1 MLLQKDML
9 SRARAEFDGSIKQ
22 ITSWDDFV
30 PALDEKKMVLAPWC
44 VHTFLIAW
52 QKYMTQCS
60 SAQTS
65 TLVFD

>member
-30 PALDEKKMVLAPWC
+30 PALDEKKMVLAPWS

-52 QKYMTQCS
+52 QMYTTRCLP
-60 SAQTS
+60 A
-65 TLVFD
+65 LDF